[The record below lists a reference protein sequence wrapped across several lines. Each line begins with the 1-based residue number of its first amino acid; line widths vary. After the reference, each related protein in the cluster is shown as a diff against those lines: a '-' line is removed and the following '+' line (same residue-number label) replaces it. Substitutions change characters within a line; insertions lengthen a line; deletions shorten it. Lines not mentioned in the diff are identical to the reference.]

1 MAKVKK
7 IKVWYIFEYLN
18 HDPML
23 FANAPTQ
30 KWVEDCS
37 NKAEAREKVQKL
49 NVNSKRYGFNF
60 RFENRKTNLNDQ

>member
-30 KWVEDCS
+30 KWIEDCS
-37 NKAEAREKVQKL
+37 NKAAARKKVQTL
-49 NVNSKRYGFNF
+49 NADSKRYGYNF
-60 RFENRKTNLNDQ
+60 RWDSTKP